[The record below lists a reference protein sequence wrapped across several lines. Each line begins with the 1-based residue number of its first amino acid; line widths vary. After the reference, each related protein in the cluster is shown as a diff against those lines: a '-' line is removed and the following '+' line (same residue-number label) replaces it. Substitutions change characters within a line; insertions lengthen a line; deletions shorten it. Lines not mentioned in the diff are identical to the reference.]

1 MNKENFVKSI
11 KASAKK
17 IPCDLVIKN
26 INIVDVFQ
34 SSTFISDVAILNGYI
49 VGIGEYSG
57 KLELDGTGKYIC
69 PSLIDAH
76 AHIES
81 SLLTPDQYYQ
91 TALIHGV
98 TSMIVDPHEIANV
111 LGT

>member
-57 KLELDGTGKYIC
+57 KLELDGTGKYI
-69 PSLIDAH
+69 
-76 AHIES
+76 
-81 SLLTPDQYYQ
+81 
-91 TALIHGV
+91 
-98 TSMIVDPHEIANV
+98 
-111 LGT
+111 